1 MESSAGFARNSALRY
16 RGGATLTLRCVPRY
30 VCGMRFLLL
39 LLCVGL
45 SGCTKVVPA
54 KKPPVVVAP
63 KVPALNVSSLGTPS
77 GLIDERAGDPDK
89 LPFDLPLGKGYGIE
103 GAWAGPNQV
112 KGTYQFER
120 IGNFTVKKSD
130 NNDVDPKE
138 IAALL
143 DKWILASGAQSTQG
157 SGAGSLQRTLD
168 YGTAQTLGMLSYT
181 VRPDAPAK
189 EVTFRIDVREQP
201 RQSR

>member
-1 MESSAGFARNSALRY
+1 
-16 RGGATLTLRCVPRY
+16 
-30 VCGMRFLLL
+30 MRISLLL
-39 LLCVGL
+39 VCVAL
-45 SGCTKVVPA
+45 AGCTKHVPA

-63 KVPALNVSSLGTPS
+63 KVPVLKVSSLGTPS
-77 GLIDERAGDPDK
+77 GLLDERAGDPDK

-120 IGNFTVKKSD
+120 TGNFTVKKSD

-143 DKWILASGAQSTQG
+143 DKWIAASGAQSTQG
-157 SGAGSLQRTLD
+157 SAPGSLQRSLE
-168 YGTAQTLGMLSYT
+168 YGTAQTLGTLSYT

-189 EVTFRIDVREQP
+189 EVSFRIEVREQP